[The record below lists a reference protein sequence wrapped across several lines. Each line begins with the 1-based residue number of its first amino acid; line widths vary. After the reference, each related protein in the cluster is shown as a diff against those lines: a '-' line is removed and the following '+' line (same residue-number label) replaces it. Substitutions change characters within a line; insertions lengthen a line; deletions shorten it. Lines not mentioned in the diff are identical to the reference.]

1 MGTCLD
7 IGLACAGVAIVSI
20 ASAVRSWQKLAAIRK
35 TLLKV
40 PISGKFAFVAVVT
53 KVRDRVGL
61 SAAADSTPETKAFRT
76 LSGNVIRAGSAAR
89 ERCFLAILRTKAK

>member
-1 MGTCLD
+1 LEE
-7 IGLACAGVAIVSI
+7 A
-20 ASAVRSWQKLAAIRK
+20 RRNRK
-35 TLLKV
+35 NLLKGPHFEQV
-40 PISGKFAFVAVVT
+40 TFVAVVT

-89 ERCFLAILRTKAK
+89 ERCFLAILRTRAK